1 MSPMKRST
9 NVAARMGRWS
19 ARHRKTAIFGWLA
32 FVVAAVVL
40 GGALGTK
47 QLTDDETLP
56 GESGRAARMLD
67 DGFEQP
73 AGETVLVQ
81 SRKLTADSPA
91 FRAAVADV
99 VRRVTAVGV
108 VTNVQSPYDAGNRG
122 QISADGHSATVSLDI
137 RGDADTATDRIQPVM
152 DAVDAAAAANPSLR
166 IEEFGVSAEK
176 QLDEK
181 FNQDLERA
189 GLLSL
194 PVTIVIL
201 VVAFGALVAAGIP
214 LLLALSAVMA
224 TMGLLAI
231 PSQVWPVDENISAIV
246 LLIGLA
252 VGVDYSMFYLK
263 REREERAAGKSE
275 SAALEA
281 AAATSGRSVLISGL
295 TVMTAM
301 AGMFLTG
308 DKTFGSFAMATILVV
323 AIAVL
328 GSLTVLPALLSWLGD
343 RVNKVRVPF
352 LHRLQRPE
360 GGRAWGWILDRVLA
374 HPLVSVVGATAVLVA
389 LALPALGMKTVV
401 PGAEALPQDLPA
413 VQTYN
418 RLQAAFPGG
427 QDPATVVV
435 KAPSIDSPQVK
446 TAIADLQRQALAGG
460 QFHQPVEVSVNRAR
474 TVAQIDLPIAGSS
487 TDAASNAA
495 LASLRGTIVPDTV
508 GSIDGVEVGVTG
520 TTAISKDFDS
530 AMRSTAPLV
539 FAFVLAF
546 AFVLL
551 LVSFR
556 SIVLAVKAI
565 LLNLLSVAA
574 AYGILVLVFQHSWA
588 KGILDFDYSGGVMAF
603 MPVFLF
609 VILFGLSMDYHVFIL
624 SRIREAYDR
633 GMKTEDAVA
642 HGIKTTAGV
651 VTSAAIVMVFV
662 FGIFATLSIVMLKQ
676 FGVGLAAAVLIDA
689 TIVRAVLLPAAMT
702 LLGDWNWYL
711 PRWLEWLPKLE
722 HERSAEIVPE
732 PRARAREARGLSS
745 TTSGVGSRTRPP
757 SGPTRG
763 WSVRP
768 GSAGPHAGSPVRPST
783 IVRTPE

>member
-47 QLTDDETLP
+47 QLTDTDTLP

-67 DGFEQP
+67 DGFKQP

-81 SRKLTADSPA
+81 SSKHTADSPA

-99 VRRVTAVGV
+99 VRRVSAVSV
-108 VTNVQSPYDAGNRG
+108 VTNVQSPYAAGNRG

-152 DAVDAAAAANPSLR
+152 DAVDGAAAANPSLR

-176 QLDEK
+176 QLDDK

-295 TVMTAM
+295 TVMTAL

-352 LHRLQRPE
+352 LHRFQRPE

-374 HPLVSVVGATAVLVA
+374 HPLVSVIGATAVLVA

-418 RLQAAFPGG
+418 RLQASFPGG

-435 KAPSIDSPQVK
+435 KAPSIDSPRVK
-446 TAIADLQRQALAGG
+446 AAIAGLQRQALAGG
-460 QFHQPVEVSVNRAR
+460 QFHQPVTVSVNKAR
-474 TVAQIDLPIAGSS
+474 TVAEIDLPIAGSS

-495 LASLRGTIVPDTV
+495 LASLRGKIVPSTV

-556 SIVLAVKAI
+556 SIVLAAKAI

-588 KGILDFDYSGGVMAF
+588 KGILGFDYSGGVMAF

-662 FGIFATLSIVMLKQ
+662 FGIFATLSVVMLKQ

-689 TIVRAVLLPAAMT
+689 TIVRAVLLPAAMM

-722 HERSAEIVPE
+722 HERSTEVAPKPE
-732 PRARAREARGLSS
+732 LEPARLAA
-745 TTSGVGSRTRPP
+745 
-757 SGPTRG
+757 
-763 WSVRP
+763 
-768 GSAGPHAGSPVRPST
+768 
-783 IVRTPE
+783 

>member
-99 VRRVTAVGV
+99 VRRVTAVGA

-122 QISADGHSATVSLDI
+122 QISADRHSATVSLDI

-231 PSQVWPVDENISAIV
+231 PSHVWPVDENISAIV

-281 AAATSGRSVLISGL
+281 AAATPGRSVLISGL

-352 LHRLQRPE
+352 LHRFQRPE

-435 KAPSIDSPQVK
+435 KAPSIDNPQVK

-487 TDAASNAA
+487 TDATSNAA
-495 LASLRGTIVPDTV
+495 LASLRGTIVPGTV

-722 HERSAEIVPE
+722 HERSAETVSEPE
-732 PRARAREARGLSS
+732 LEPARLAA
-745 TTSGVGSRTRPP
+745 
-757 SGPTRG
+757 
-763 WSVRP
+763 
-768 GSAGPHAGSPVRPST
+768 
-783 IVRTPE
+783 

>member
-32 FVVAAVVL
+32 FIVAAVVL

-47 QLTDDETLP
+47 QLTDTDTLP

-67 DGFEQP
+67 DGFKQP

-81 SRKLTADSPA
+81 SSKRTADSPA

-99 VRRVTAVGV
+99 VRRVSAVGV
-108 VTNVQSPYDAGNRG
+108 VTNVQSPYAAGNRG

-137 RGDADTATDRIQPVM
+137 RGDADTASDRIQPVM
-152 DAVDAAAAANPSLR
+152 AAVEAAAAANPSLR

-176 QLDEK
+176 QLDDK

-435 KAPSIDSPQVK
+435 RAPSIDNPQVK
-446 TAIADLQRQALAGG
+446 TAIAGLQRQALAGG
-460 QFHQPVEVSVNRAR
+460 QFHQPVTVSVNKAR
-474 TVAQIDLPIAGSS
+474 TVAEIDLPIAGSS

-495 LASLRGTIVPDTV
+495 LASLRGKIVPSTV

-574 AYGILVLVFQHSWA
+574 AYGILVLVFQRSWA

-722 HERSAEIVPE
+722 HERSTEVVPE
-732 PRARAREARGLSS
+732 PELEPARLAA
-745 TTSGVGSRTRPP
+745 
-757 SGPTRG
+757 
-763 WSVRP
+763 
-768 GSAGPHAGSPVRPST
+768 
-783 IVRTPE
+783 

>member
-1 MSPMKRST
+1 MKRST

-99 VRRVTAVGV
+99 VRRVTAVGA

-231 PSQVWPVDENISAIV
+231 PSHVWPVDENISAIV

-352 LHRLQRPE
+352 LHRFQRPE

-435 KAPSIDSPQVK
+435 KAPSIDNPQVK

-487 TDAASNAA
+487 TDATSNAA
-495 LASLRGTIVPDTV
+495 LASLRGTIVPGTV
-508 GSIDGVEVGVTG
+508 GSIDGVQVGVTG

-722 HERSAEIVPE
+722 HERSAETVPE
-732 PRARAREARGLSS
+732 PELEPARLAA
-745 TTSGVGSRTRPP
+745 
-757 SGPTRG
+757 
-763 WSVRP
+763 
-768 GSAGPHAGSPVRPST
+768 
-783 IVRTPE
+783 

>member
-32 FVVAAVVL
+32 FVVAAVVI
-40 GGALGTK
+40 GAALGTK
-47 QLTDDETLP
+47 QLTDTDTLP
-56 GESGRAARMLD
+56 GESGRAARILD
-67 DGFEQP
+67 DGFKQP

-81 SRKLTADSPA
+81 SSNLTADSPA
-91 FRAAVADV
+91 FRAAVNDV
-99 VRRVTAVGV
+99 VRRVSALGV
-108 VTNVQSPYDAGNRG
+108 VTNVQSPYAAGNRG
-122 QISADGHSATVSLDI
+122 QISADGHSATVGLDI

-152 DAVDAAAAANPSLR
+152 DAVDTAAAAHPTLR
-166 IEEFGVSAEK
+166 IEEFGVSADK
-176 QLDEK
+176 QLDDK
-181 FNQDLERA
+181 FNKDLERA

-201 VVAFGALVAAGIP
+201 VIAFGALVAAGIP

-231 PSQVWPVDENISAIV
+231 PSQVWPVDSNISAIV

-252 VGVDYSMFYLK
+252 VGVDYTMFYLK
-263 REREERAAGKSE
+263 REREERTAGKSE

-308 DKTFGSFAMATILVV
+308 DKGFGSFAMATILVV

-343 RVNKVRVPF
+343 RVNKARVPF

-374 HPLVSVVGATAVLVA
+374 HPLVSAVGATAVLVA

-427 QDPATVVV
+427 QDPAVVVV
-435 KAPSIDSPQVK
+435 KASSVDTPQVK
-446 TAIADLQRQALAGG
+446 SAIAELQKQALAGG
-460 QFHQPVEVSVNRAR
+460 QFHQPVTVDVNKAR
-474 TVAQIDLPIAGSS
+474 TVAEIDLPIAGTS
-487 TDAASNAA
+487 TDATSNAA
-495 LASLRGTIVPDTV
+495 LASLRGEIVPATV
-508 GSIDGVEVGVTG
+508 GSVDGVEVGVTG

-565 LLNLLSVAA
+565 VLNLLSVAA

-588 KGILDFDYSGGVMAF
+588 KGILNFEYSGGVMAF

-722 HERSAEIVPE
+722 HERSAEVEPKPE
-732 PRARAREARGLSS
+732 LEPARLAA
-745 TTSGVGSRTRPP
+745 
-757 SGPTRG
+757 
-763 WSVRP
+763 
-768 GSAGPHAGSPVRPST
+768 
-783 IVRTPE
+783 

>member
-1 MSPMKRST
+1 M
-9 NVAARMGRWS
+9 
-19 ARHRKTAIFGWLA
+19 
-32 FVVAAVVL
+32 
-40 GGALGTK
+40 
-47 QLTDDETLP
+47 
-56 GESGRAARMLD
+56 
-67 DGFEQP
+67 
-73 AGETVLVQ
+73 
-81 SRKLTADSPA
+81 
-91 FRAAVADV
+91 
-99 VRRVTAVGV
+99 
-108 VTNVQSPYDAGNRG
+108 
-122 QISADGHSATVSLDI
+122 SLDI

-152 DAVDAAAAANPSLR
+152 DAVDAAAAANPTLR

-176 QLDEK
+176 QLDDK

-352 LHRLQRPE
+352 LHRFQRPE

-460 QFHQPVEVSVNRAR
+460 QFHQPVTVSVNKAR
-474 TVAQIDLPIAGSS
+474 TVAEIDLPIAGSS

-495 LASLRGTIVPDTV
+495 LASLRGKIVPDTV

-588 KGILDFDYSGGVMAF
+588 KGILGFDYSGGVMAF

-689 TIVRAVLLPAAMT
+689 TIVRAVLLPAAMM

-722 HERSAEIVPE
+722 HERSTEVAPE
-732 PRARAREARGLSS
+732 PELEPARLAA
-745 TTSGVGSRTRPP
+745 
-757 SGPTRG
+757 
-763 WSVRP
+763 
-768 GSAGPHAGSPVRPST
+768 
-783 IVRTPE
+783 

>member
-99 VRRVTAVGV
+99 VRRVTSLGV

-176 QLDEK
+176 QVDDK

-487 TDAASNAA
+487 TDATSNAA
-495 LASLRGTIVPDTV
+495 LASLRGTIVPGTV
-508 GSIDGVEVGVTG
+508 GAIDGVEVGVTG

-722 HERSAEIVPE
+722 NERSAEIVPE
-732 PRARAREARGLSS
+732 PELEPARLAA
-745 TTSGVGSRTRPP
+745 
-757 SGPTRG
+757 
-763 WSVRP
+763 
-768 GSAGPHAGSPVRPST
+768 
-783 IVRTPE
+783 

>member
-99 VRRVTAVGV
+99 VRRVAAVGV

-152 DAVDAAAAANPSLR
+152 DAVDAAAAAHPGLR

-181 FNQDLERA
+181 FNKDLERA

-435 KAPSIDSPQVK
+435 KAPSIDDPQVT

-460 QFHQPVEVSVNRAR
+460 QFHQPVEVSVNKAR

-487 TDAASNAA
+487 TDSASNAA
-495 LASLRGTIVPDTV
+495 LASLRGTIVPGTV

-722 HERSAEIVPE
+722 HERSEEVAPE
-732 PRARAREARGLSS
+732 PELEPARLAA
-745 TTSGVGSRTRPP
+745 
-757 SGPTRG
+757 
-763 WSVRP
+763 
-768 GSAGPHAGSPVRPST
+768 
-783 IVRTPE
+783 

>member
-1 MSPMKRST
+1 MKRST

-32 FVVAAVVL
+32 FVVAAVFV
-40 GGALGTK
+40 GGAIGTK
-47 QLTDDETLP
+47 QLTNDETLP
-56 GESGRAARMLD
+56 GESGRAAQILD
-67 DGFEQP
+67 EGFKQP
-73 AGETVLVQ
+73 ASEIVLVQ
-81 SRKLTADSPA
+81 SRTLTAGSPA
-91 FRAAVADV
+91 FRAAVRDV
-99 VRRVTAVGV
+99 VRRVSAVPAV
-108 VTNVQSPYDAGNRG
+108 INVHDPYAPGNGAQVSSDRR
-122 QISADGHSATVSLDI
+122 SATVSFDI
-137 RGDADTATDRIQPVM
+137 RGDADKAVDKIDPVI
-152 DAVDAAAAANPSLR
+152 DAVQAAAAAHPAVA
-166 IEEFGVSAEK
+166 IDEFGVSAEK

-181 FNQDLERA
+181 FNKDLERA

-201 VVAFGALVAAGIP
+201 VIAFGALVAAGIP

-231 PSQVWPVDENISAIV
+231 PSHVWPVDENISAIV

-263 REREERAAGKSE
+263 REREERAAGRSE
-275 SAALEA
+275 SEALEA

-308 DKTFGSFAMATILVV
+308 DKTFGSFATATILVV

-343 RVNKVRVPF
+343 RVNKARVPF
-352 LHRLQRPE
+352 LHRTQRTD
-360 GGRAWGWILDRVLA
+360 GGRVWGWILDRVLA
-374 HPLVSVVGATAVLVA
+374 RPLVSAVAATAVLVA

-418 RLQAAFPGG
+418 RLQAAFPGK
-427 QDPATVVV
+427 QDPAVVV
-435 KAPSIDSPQVK
+435 VRAPSVDAPEVRS
-446 TAIADLQRQALAGG
+446 AIASLEREALADGG
-460 QFHQPVEVSVNRAR
+460 FRRPVSVDVNADR
-474 TVAQIDLPIAGSS
+474 TVAQIEIPIDGTGA
-487 TDAASNAA
+487 DAASNAA
-495 LASLRGTIVPDTV
+495 LETLRGDVIPATV
-508 GSIDGVEVGVTG
+508 GAVDGVEVAVTG
-520 TTAISKDFDS
+520 TTAISKDFNDS
-530 AMRSTAPLV
+530 MRSTAPLV

-556 SIVLAVKAI
+556 SVVLAAKAI
-565 LLNLLSVAA
+565 VLNLLSVAA
-574 AYGILVLVFQHSWA
+574 AYGVLVLVFQHSWA

-624 SRIREAYDR
+624 SRVREAYDR

-676 FGVGLAAAVLIDA
+676 FGVGLATAVLIDA

-711 PRWLEWLPKLE
+711 PRWLEWLPRLE
-722 HERSAEIVPE
+722 HERSADAAPE
-732 PRARAREARGLSS
+732 AELQPARLAA
-745 TTSGVGSRTRPP
+745 
-757 SGPTRG
+757 
-763 WSVRP
+763 
-768 GSAGPHAGSPVRPST
+768 
-783 IVRTPE
+783 

>member
-47 QLTDDETLP
+47 QLTNDETLP

-99 VRRVTAVGV
+99 VRRVTAVGA

-122 QISADGHSATVSLDI
+122 QISANGHSATVSLDI

-152 DAVDAAAAANPSLR
+152 DAVDAAAAANPTLR

-352 LHRLQRPE
+352 LHRFQRPE

-435 KAPSIDSPQVK
+435 KAPSIDNPQVK

-487 TDAASNAA
+487 TDSASNAA

-588 KGILDFDYSGGVMAF
+588 KGILNFDYSGGVMAF

-722 HERSAEIVPE
+722 HERSAETVPE
-732 PRARAREARGLSS
+732 PEPELEPARLAA
-745 TTSGVGSRTRPP
+745 
-757 SGPTRG
+757 
-763 WSVRP
+763 
-768 GSAGPHAGSPVRPST
+768 
-783 IVRTPE
+783 

>member
-1 MSPMKRST
+1 MSPLKRSS
-9 NVAARMGRWS
+9 NISARMGRWS

-40 GGALGTK
+40 GGVLGTK
-47 QLTDDETLP
+47 QLGETDTLP
-56 GESGRAARMLD
+56 GESGRAARILD
-67 DGFEQP
+67 EGFEQP

-81 SRKLTADSPA
+81 SRTLTADDPA

-99 VRRVTAVGV
+99 VRRVSAVPV
-108 VTNVQSPYDAGNRG
+108 VTTVESPYASGNRG
-122 QISADGHSATVSLDI
+122 QVSADGHSAIVDLDI
-137 RGDADTATDRIQPVM
+137 RGDADTAVDRIDPVL
-152 DAVDAAAAANPSLR
+152 DAVEATAAAHPSLL

-181 FNQDLERA
+181 FNKDLERA

-201 VVAFGALVAAGIP
+201 VIAFGALVAAGIP
-214 LLLALSAVMA
+214 LLLALSAVVA

-231 PSQVWPVDENISAIV
+231 PSHVWPVDENISAIV

-343 RVNKVRVPF
+343 RVNKARVPF

-360 GGRAWGWILDRVLA
+360 GGRMWGWILDRVLA
-374 HPLVSVVGATAVLVA
+374 RPLVSAVAATAVLVA

-418 RLQAAFPGG
+418 RLQKAFPGG

-435 KAPSIDSPQVK
+435 KASSVTTPEVRSAID
-446 TAIADLQRQALAGG
+446 DLQKQALAGG
-460 QFHQPVEVSVNRAR
+460 RFHQPVTVDVNKAG
-474 TVAQIDLPIAGSS
+474 TIAQIDLPIDGTG
-487 TDAASNAA
+487 TDAKSNAA
-495 LASLRGTIVPDTV
+495 LASLRDDIVPATV
-508 GSIDGVEVGVTG
+508 GAVDGVEVGVTG

-530 AMRSTAPLV
+530 AMHSTAPLV
-539 FAFVLAF
+539 FVFVLAF
-546 AFVLL
+546 AFGLL

-565 LLNLLSVAA
+565 VLNLLSVAA
-574 AYGILVLVFQHSWA
+574 AYGVLVLVFQHSWA
-588 KGILDFDYSGGVMAF
+588 KGILGFDYSGGVMAF

-676 FGVGLAAAVLIDA
+676 FGVGLATAVLIDA

-722 HERSAEIVPE
+722 TERSPEITAEPE
-732 PRARAREARGLSS
+732 PARLAA
-745 TTSGVGSRTRPP
+745 
-757 SGPTRG
+757 
-763 WSVRP
+763 
-768 GSAGPHAGSPVRPST
+768 
-783 IVRTPE
+783 

>member
-99 VRRVTAVGV
+99 VRRVTAVGA

-122 QISADGHSATVSLDI
+122 QVSADGHSATVSLDI

-231 PSQVWPVDENISAIV
+231 PSHVWPVDENISAIV

-352 LHRLQRPE
+352 LHRFQRPE

-435 KAPSIDSPQVK
+435 KAPSIDNPQVK

-487 TDAASNAA
+487 TDATSNAA

-722 HERSAEIVPE
+722 HERSAETVPE
-732 PRARAREARGLSS
+732 PELEPARLAA
-745 TTSGVGSRTRPP
+745 
-757 SGPTRG
+757 
-763 WSVRP
+763 
-768 GSAGPHAGSPVRPST
+768 
-783 IVRTPE
+783 

>member
-47 QLTDDETLP
+47 QLTDNDTLP
-56 GESGRAARMLD
+56 GESGRAARILD
-67 DGFEQP
+67 DGFKQP
-73 AGETVLVQ
+73 ASETVLVQ
-81 SRKLTADSPA
+81 SSNLTASSPA
-91 FRAAVADV
+91 FRAAVDDV
-99 VRRVTAVGV
+99 VRRVSAVGV
-108 VTNVQSPYDAGNRG
+108 VTNVQSPYATGNRG

-152 DAVDAAAAANPSLR
+152 DTVDIAAAAHPSLR
-166 IEEFGVSAEK
+166 IEEFGVSADK
-176 QLDEK
+176 QLDDK
-181 FNQDLERA
+181 FNKDLERA

-201 VVAFGALVAAGIP
+201 VIAFGAFVAAGIP

-231 PSQVWPVDENISAIV
+231 PSQVWPVDSNISAIV

-252 VGVDYSMFYLK
+252 VGVDYTMFYLK

-343 RVNKVRVPF
+343 RVNKARVPF

-374 HPLVSVVGATAVLVA
+374 HPLVAAVGATAVLVA

-427 QDPATVVV
+427 QDPAVVVV
-435 KAPSIDSPQVK
+435 KAPSVDAPQVK
-446 TAIADLQRQALAGG
+446 TAIAELQRQALAGG
-460 QFHQPVEVSVNRAR
+460 QFHQPVTVDVNKAR
-474 TVAQIDLPIAGSS
+474 TVAEIDLPIAGTS

-495 LASLRGTIVPDTV
+495 LASLRGEIVPATV
-508 GSIDGVEVGVTG
+508 GSVDGVEVGVTG

-565 LLNLLSVAA
+565 VLNLLSVAA

-588 KGILDFDYSGGVMAF
+588 KGILNFDYSGGVMAF

-689 TIVRAVLLPAAMT
+689 TIVRAVLLPAAMM

-722 HERSAEIVPE
+722 HERSADAAPE
-732 PRARAREARGLSS
+732 AELAPARLAA
-745 TTSGVGSRTRPP
+745 
-757 SGPTRG
+757 
-763 WSVRP
+763 
-768 GSAGPHAGSPVRPST
+768 
-783 IVRTPE
+783 

>member
-1 MSPMKRST
+1 M
-9 NVAARMGRWS
+9 
-19 ARHRKTAIFGWLA
+19 
-32 FVVAAVVL
+32 
-40 GGALGTK
+40 
-47 QLTDDETLP
+47 
-56 GESGRAARMLD
+56 
-67 DGFEQP
+67 
-73 AGETVLVQ
+73 
-81 SRKLTADSPA
+81 
-91 FRAAVADV
+91 
-99 VRRVTAVGV
+99 
-108 VTNVQSPYDAGNRG
+108 
-122 QISADGHSATVSLDI
+122 SLDI

-176 QLDEK
+176 QLDDK

-352 LHRLQRPE
+352 LHRFQRPE

-435 KAPSIDSPQVK
+435 KAPSIDNPQVK

-460 QFHQPVEVSVNRAR
+460 QFHQPVTVSVNKAR

-495 LASLRGTIVPDTV
+495 LASLRGKIVPDTV

-689 TIVRAVLLPAAMT
+689 TIVRAVLLPAAMM

-722 HERSAEIVPE
+722 HERSAEVAPE
-732 PRARAREARGLSS
+732 PELEPARLAA
-745 TTSGVGSRTRPP
+745 
-757 SGPTRG
+757 
-763 WSVRP
+763 
-768 GSAGPHAGSPVRPST
+768 
-783 IVRTPE
+783 

>member
-99 VRRVTAVGV
+99 VRRVTAVGA

-122 QISADGHSATVSLDI
+122 QISADRHSATVSLDI

-231 PSQVWPVDENISAIV
+231 PSHVWPVDENISAIV

-352 LHRLQRPE
+352 LHRFQRPE

-435 KAPSIDSPQVK
+435 KAPSIDDPQVK

-487 TDAASNAA
+487 TDATSNAA

-722 HERSAEIVPE
+722 HERSAETVPE
-732 PRARAREARGLSS
+732 PELEPARLAA
-745 TTSGVGSRTRPP
+745 
-757 SGPTRG
+757 
-763 WSVRP
+763 
-768 GSAGPHAGSPVRPST
+768 
-783 IVRTPE
+783 